1 MCDLI
6 LEDVRV
12 PICYLCET
20 INLLLILNM
29 AKVIKLRK
37 GLNINLKGKAEA
49 KVIAIDASDVYGL
62 VPDAFVG
69 VKPKLVAKEGDV
81 VKAGDALFVD
91 KLHPEVKFVSPVS
104 GKVTSVERG
113 DRRKILSVQVTADK
127 QQVYADF
134 GKKNVNSL
142 SCEQVKSA
150 LLESGLF
157 AFFLQRPYAVTA
169 NPADAPKA
177 IFVSTFCDMP
187 LAADFEVVLKGNE
200 ADFQTGIDALAKIAK
215 VHLGV
220 KPSASSALANA
231 KNAVVTVFDGK
242 CPAGNVG
249 VQINNVSPV
258 NKGEVVWTLG
268 AEEVIFIG
276 RLFNAGKVDL
286 TRTIAVAGSEIK
298 APAYVKALVGQQIS
312 SIVKGNIA
320 TDKKVRLI
328 DGNPLTG
335 LKVCE
340 TAFLGAHSTE
350 ITAIPEGD
358 EADEAFGWIMPRFN
372 QFSTSRTYCSWL
384 MGNKEYSLDARVKG
398 GERHMIMSGEY
409 DSVFPMDI
417 YPEQLVKSIIA
428 GDIEKMEA
436 LGIYEVAPEDF
447 AVCEFVDSSKL
458 ELQRI
463 VREGLDMLRKE
474 NE

>member
-1 MCDLI
+1 
-6 LEDVRV
+6 
-12 PICYLCET
+12 
-20 INLLLILNM
+20 M

-49 KVIAIDASDVYGL
+49 KVVAIDASEVYGL

-134 GKKNVNSL
+134 GKKNVSSL
-142 SCEQVKSA
+142 SGEQVKVA
-150 LLESGLF
+150 LLEAGLF

-169 NPADAPKA
+169 NPADTPKA
-177 IFVSTFCDMP
+177 IFVSTFSDMP
-187 LAADFEVVLKGNE
+187 LAADFEVAVKGNE
-200 ADFQTGIDALAKIAK
+200 ADFQTGVDALAKIAK
-215 VHLGV
+215 VYLGV
-220 KPSASSALANA
+220 KPSASSVLSNA
-231 KNAVVTVFDGK
+231 KNAEVTEFDGK

-276 RLFNAGKVDL
+276 RLFNTGKVDL

-335 LKVCE
+335 LKVSE

-384 MGNKEYSLDARVKG
+384 MGNKEYSLDSRIKG

>member
-134 GKKNVNSL
+134 GKENVNSL
-142 SCEQVKSA
+142 SCEQVKTA

-200 ADFQTGIDALAKIAK
+200 ADFQTGIDALSKIAK

-276 RLFNAGKVDL
+276 RLFNTGKVDL

-335 LKVCE
+335 LMVCE

>member
-1 MCDLI
+1 
-6 LEDVRV
+6 
-12 PICYLCET
+12 
-20 INLLLILNM
+20 M

-37 GLNINLKGKAEA
+37 GLDIKLKGRAKAE
-49 KVIAIDASDVYGL
+49 VVEIGASDIFGL

-91 KLHPEVKFVSPVS
+91 KKHPEVKFVSPVS
-104 GKVTSVERG
+104 GKVTAIERG
-113 DRRKILSVQVTADK
+113 DRRKVLSVQVTADK
-127 QQVYADF
+127 LQTYVDF
-134 GKKNVNSL
+134 GKKDVNSL
-142 SCEQVKSA
+142 SGEQVKNA
-150 LLESGLF
+150 LLEAGLF
-157 AFFLQRPYAVTA
+157 AFFIQRPYAVTA
-169 NPADAPKA
+169 CPTDAPKG

-187 LAADFEVVLKGNE
+187 LAADFEVALKGNE
-200 ADFQTGIDALAKIAK
+200 TDFQTGIDALSKIAK
-215 VHLGV
+215 VFVGI
-220 KPSASSALANA
+220 KPSASAVLTGL
-231 KNAVVTVFDGK
+231 KNAEVTVFDGK

-249 VQINNVSPV
+249 VQINNVSPI
-258 NKGEVVWTLG
+258 NKGEVVWTIG

-276 RLFNAGKVDL
+276 RLFNEGKVDL
-286 TRTIAVAGSEIK
+286 TRTIAIAGSEIK
-298 APAYVKALVGQQIS
+298 SPAYAKVLVGQQIS
-312 SIVKGNIA
+312 SIVNNNIA

-335 LKVCE
+335 LKVC
-340 TAFLGAHSTE
+340 ANSFLGAHSTE
-350 ITAIPEGD
+350 VTAIPEGD
-358 EADEAFGWIMPRFN
+358 DADEAFGWIMPRFN
-372 QFSTSRTYCSWL
+372 QFSTSRTYLSWL
-384 MGNKEYSLDARVKG
+384 MGNKEYVLDSRIKG

-417 YPEQLVKSIIA
+417 YPEQLVKAIIA

>member
-1 MCDLI
+1 M
-6 LEDVRV
+6 E
-12 PICYLCET
+12 
-20 INLLLILNM
+20 
-29 AKVIKLRK
+29 
-37 GLNINLKGKAEA
+37 GK
-49 KVIAIDASDVYGL
+49 
-62 VPDAFVG
+62 
-69 VKPKLVAKEGDV
+69 
-81 VKAGDALFVD
+81 
-91 KLHPEVKFVSPVS
+91 
-104 GKVTSVERG
+104 R
-113 DRRKILSVQVTADK
+113 
-127 QQVYADF
+127 
-134 GKKNVNSL
+134 
-142 SCEQVKSA
+142 
-150 LLESGLF
+150 
-157 AFFLQRPYAVTA
+157 
-169 NPADAPKA
+169 
-177 IFVSTFCDMP
+177 
-187 LAADFEVVLKGNE
+187 
-200 ADFQTGIDALAKIAK
+200 
-215 VHLGV
+215 
-220 KPSASSALANA
+220 
-231 KNAVVTVFDGK
+231 
-242 CPAGNVG
+242 PAGNGG
-249 VQINNVSPV
+249 VKINRVSPGS
-258 NKGEVVWTLG
+258 KGEVVWTLG

-276 RLFNAGKVDL
+276 RLFNTGKVDL

-298 APAYVKALVGQQIS
+298 VPAYVKALVGQQIA

-335 LKVCE
+335 LKVSE

-384 MGNKEYSLDARVKG
+384 MGNKEYSLDSRIKG

>member
-1 MCDLI
+1 
-6 LEDVRV
+6 
-12 PICYLCET
+12 
-20 INLLLILNM
+20 M

-49 KVIAIDASDVYGL
+49 KVVAIDASEVYGL

-134 GKKNVNSL
+134 GKKNVSSL
-142 SCEQVKSA
+142 SGEQVKVA
-150 LLESGLF
+150 LLEAGLF

-169 NPADAPKA
+169 NPADTPKA
-177 IFVSTFCDMP
+177 IFVSTFSDMP
-187 LAADFEVVLKGNE
+187 LAADFEVAVKGNE
-200 ADFQTGIDALAKIAK
+200 ADFQTGVDVLAKIAK
-215 VHLGV
+215 VYLGV
-220 KPSASSALANA
+220 KPSASSVLSNA
-231 KNAVVTVFDGK
+231 KNAEVTVFEGK

-276 RLFNAGKVDL
+276 RLFNTGKVDF

-298 APAYVKALVGQQIS
+298 SPAYVKALVGQQIS

-335 LKVCE
+335 LKVNE

-384 MGNKEYSLDARVKG
+384 MGNKEYSLDARIKG

>member
-134 GKKNVNSL
+134 GKKNVNTL
-142 SCEQVKSA
+142 SCEQVKTA

-249 VQINNVSPV
+249 VQINNVLPV

-276 RLFNAGKVDL
+276 RLFNTGKVDL

-335 LKVCE
+335 LMVCE

>member
-1 MCDLI
+1 M
-6 LEDVRV
+6 
-12 PICYLCET
+12 
-20 INLLLILNM
+20 
-29 AKVIKLRK
+29 
-37 GLNINLKGKAEA
+37 
-49 KVIAIDASDVYGL
+49 
-62 VPDAFVG
+62 
-69 VKPKLVAKEGDV
+69 
-81 VKAGDALFVD
+81 
-91 KLHPEVKFVSPVS
+91 
-104 GKVTSVERG
+104 
-113 DRRKILSVQVTADK
+113 
-127 QQVYADF
+127 
-134 GKKNVNSL
+134 
-142 SCEQVKSA
+142 
-150 LLESGLF
+150 
-157 AFFLQRPYAVTA
+157 
-169 NPADAPKA
+169 
-177 IFVSTFCDMP
+177 
-187 LAADFEVVLKGNE
+187 
-200 ADFQTGIDALAKIAK
+200 
-215 VHLGV
+215 
-220 KPSASSALANA
+220 
-231 KNAVVTVFDGK
+231 FDGK

-249 VQINNVSPV
+249 VQINHLSPV

-276 RLFNAGKVDL
+276 RLFNTGKVDL

-298 APAYVKALVGQQIS
+298 APAYTKALVGQQIS
-312 SIVKGNIA
+312 SIVKGNVA

-335 LKVCE
+335 LKVDE
-340 TAFLGAHSTE
+340 NAFLSAHSTE

-358 EADEAFGWIMPRFN
+358 NADEAFGWIMPRFN

-384 MGNKEYSLDARVKG
+384 MGKKEYTLDSRIKG

>member
-1 MCDLI
+1 
-6 LEDVRV
+6 
-12 PICYLCET
+12 
-20 INLLLILNM
+20 M

-49 KVIAIDASDVYGL
+49 KVVTVGASDVYGI
-62 VPDAFVG
+62 VPDAFTG

-104 GKVTSVERG
+104 GKVTAVVRG

-134 GKKNVNSL
+134 GKKDVSTL
-142 SCEQVKSA
+142 SGEQVKEA

-169 NPADAPKA
+169 NPTDAPKA
-177 IFVSTFCDMP
+177 VFVSTFNDMP

-200 ADFQTGIDALAKIAK
+200 TDFQTGVDALSKMAK
-215 VHLGV
+215 VCLGV
-220 KPSASSALANA
+220 STTASAALVNA
-231 KNAVVTVFDGK
+231 KNAEVTVFDGK

-249 VQINNVSPV
+249 VQINNVAPI

-276 RLFNAGKVDL
+276 RLFNTGKVDL

-298 APAYVKALVGQQIS
+298 SPAYVKALVGQQIS
-312 SIVKGNIA
+312 SIIKDNVS

-335 LKVCE
+335 LKVDA
-340 TAFLGAHSTE
+340 TDFLGAHSTE
-350 ITAIPEGD
+350 VTAIPEGD
-358 EADEAFGWIMPRFN
+358 DADEAFGWIMPRFN
-372 QFSTSRTYCSWL
+372 QFSTSRTYCSWM
-384 MGNKEYSLDARVKG
+384 MGNKEYTLDSRIKG

-428 GDIEKMEA
+428 GDIEKMEE